1 MQKERKTWEDRGLRE
16 QEWLRGEEGEELVT
30 AEWLRGT
37 EGDRG
42 AGDEREGQGRK
53 LRNRKILGTTT
64 TTTTTRVA
72 IVIII
77 RIALQLKCRGE

>member
-16 QEWLRGEEGEELVT
+16 QEWLRGKEGEELVT
-30 AEWLRGT
+30 GEWLRGT
-37 EGDRG
+37 EQGRG
-42 AGDEREGQGRK
+42 AGDEREGQGRT
-53 LRNRKILGTTT
+53 LRNCKILS
-64 TTTTTRVA
+64 TTTRVA